1 MLRPDRLGLAL
12 RFLRNQKNLRQRDV
26 AERAGITGSML
37 SGYENGKKLP
47 ALGSL
52 DKIIRAMGFTLRDL
66 VDVLEGPLP
75 GDPPPDPD
83 APSARRSAA
92 PAPVVRGNG
101 KLSMPRLHFD
111 LAAIFGS
118 SSELQEEEEQA
129 FGEMLQGYCRWLRY
143 LREMAATQEVE
154 DDDQPEPRGRSS

>member
-12 RFLRNQKNLRQRDV
+12 RYLRNQRNLRQRDV

-52 DKIIRAMGFTLRDL
+52 DKILQAMGSTLREL

-83 APSARRSAA
+83 APTVPRRAA
-92 PAPVVRGNG
+92 PPPVVRGSG
-101 KLSMPRLHFD
+101 QPSMPRLHFD
-111 LAAIFGS
+111 LAAIFGAS
-118 SSELQEEEEQA
+118 SGLEEEEEQA
-129 FGEMLQGYCRWLRY
+129 FAEMLQGYCRWLRY
-143 LREMAATQEVE
+143 LREMASPRGPKE
-154 DDDQPEPRGRSS
+154 DDEPESQ

>member
-12 RFLRNQKNLRQRDV
+12 RYLRNQRNLRQRDV

-52 DKIIRAMGFTLRDL
+52 DKILQAMGFTLREL

-83 APSARRSAA
+83 APPAPRSAL
-92 PAPVVRGNG
+92 PPPVVRGSG
-101 KLSMPRLHFD
+101 RPSMPPLHFD
-111 LAAIFGS
+111 LAAIFGA

-129 FGEMLQGYCRWLRY
+129 FGEMLKGYCRWLRY
-143 LREMAATQEVE
+143 LREMAAAREPDE
-154 DDDQPEPRGRSS
+154 DEDPEPRSRSS